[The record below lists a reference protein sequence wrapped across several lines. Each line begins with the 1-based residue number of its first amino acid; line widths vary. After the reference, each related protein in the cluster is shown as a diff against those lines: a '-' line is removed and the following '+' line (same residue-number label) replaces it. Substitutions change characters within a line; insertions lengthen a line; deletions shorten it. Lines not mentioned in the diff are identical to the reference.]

1 MRADECK
8 FAGVDILNAS
18 AKAAA
23 MDEALGKRAA
33 GSLARPRVMTLAR
46 AGVIF
51 GLMRSGGVG
60 MVLICCMIIA
70 TGLSP

>member
-1 MRADECK
+1 MGADECK

-60 MVLICCMIIA
+60 MVLICCMIME